1 MSVVAIIIVFVLHNP
16 CTSDSTDVESDFSLD
31 DLLKPNGKNS
41 KATEA
46 HKFAHV
52 SHIAII

>member
-1 MSVVAIIIVFVLHNP
+1 MSVIAIILVFVLHNP

-31 DLLKPNGKNS
+31 DILKPNGKNS
-41 KATEA
+41 EVTEA

-52 SHIAII
+52 SSIAII